1 MIKTFTQTDL
11 IRYLYLEITEAERNE
26 IDRALL
32 RDNNLRVMFNE
43 MCAMRK
49 ELDEAALQPSETTIM
64 NILNYS
70 RALQTKE

>member
-1 MIKTFTQTDL
+1 
-11 IRYLYLEITEAERNE
+11 
-26 IDRALL
+26 
-32 RDNNLRVMFNE
+32 MFNE

-49 ELDEAALQPSETTIM
+49 ELDEAALQPSETTVM